1 VATASPGTFVA
12 PSGHR
17 PHRYPDT
24 FRAELLDMTE
34 TQAMHN
40 VVDRSFADSGRI
52 DVIVSNVGLFTLKQ
66 ALGTALRE
74 HGA

>member
-1 VATASPGTFVA
+1 
-12 PSGHR
+12 
-17 PHRYPDT
+17 
-24 FRAELLDMTE
+24 MTE
-34 TQAMHN
+34 TQAIDN

-52 DVIVSNVGLFTLKQ
+52 DVIVSNVGPFTLEQ